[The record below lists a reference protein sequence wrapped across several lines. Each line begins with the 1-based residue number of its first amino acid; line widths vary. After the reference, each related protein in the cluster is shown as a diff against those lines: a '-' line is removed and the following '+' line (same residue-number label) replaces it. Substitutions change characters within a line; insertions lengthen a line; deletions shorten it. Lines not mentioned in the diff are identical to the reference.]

1 MITRL
6 SVFIL
11 TLLIFAAA
19 GIKAQTELI
28 NAGPMTGYSE
38 MREAAIWIQTK
49 AAAVVKAEYYPV
61 SDPSARHSTGEFST
75 TAGNAFTAHLIADNA
90 EPGQVYKYEI
100 FINGKKA
107 DIPWELKFQTQELWQ
122 WRKDPPEFS
131 FAVGSCAY
139 INETVY
145 DRPGKPYGSEY
156 EIFGTILGKKPD
168 FMVWLGDNVY
178 LREVDWYS
186 RTGILKRY
194 THDRATKELQPL
206 LGSVHHY
213 AIWDDHDYGP
223 NNSDRS
229 FRNKHHT
236 LEAFKLFWA
245 NPSYG
250 INGSNSITT
259 MFQWGDAEFFLLDN
273 RTFRTPENREFGDRT
288 ILGKE
293 QIEWLIDALASSWAP
308 FKFVCM
314 GGQFLNP
321 AARQEVYS
329 TFPEEWQYIKDA
341 IRKENIPGVIFLSG
355 DRHHSEVTKL
365 DRPGTYPLY
374 DFTLSSL
381 TAGISLAKDEPN
393 FNRVPGSLVEEH
405 NFGYFTISGKRKERV
420 LKLSVIGVDGRE
432 LYKLE
437 LNENE
442 LK

>member
-1 MITRL
+1 MISHISL
-6 SVFIL
+6 LVLAIL
-11 TLLIFAAA
+11 LTTGKIY
-19 GIKAQTELI
+19 AQSDLI

-49 AAAVVKAEYYPV
+49 SAVLVKAEYYSV
-61 SDPSARHSTGEFST
+61 SRPNERFST
-75 TAGNAFTAHLIADNA
+75 KEVSTSADEAFTAHLIAENV
-90 EPGQVYKYEI
+90 EPGQVYNYEI
-100 FINGKKA
+100 FINGSKA
-107 DIPWELKFQTQELWQ
+107 EIPWELKFRTQELWQ
-122 WRKDPPEFS
+122 WRTDAPAYS

-139 INETVY
+139 INESVY
-145 DRPGKPYGSEY
+145 DRPGKPYGSDY
-156 EIFGTILGKKPD
+156 EIFSSIVNKKPD
-168 FMVWLGDNVY
+168 FMIWLGDNVY

-186 RTGILKRY
+186 RSGILKRY

-223 NNSDRS
+223 NNSDRA

-250 INGSNSITT
+250 FNGAGSITT

-273 RTFRTPENREFGDRT
+273 RTFRTPEKREFGERT
-288 ILGKE
+288 VLGKE
-293 QIEWLIDALASSWAP
+293 QIEWLIDALSSSYAP

-321 AARQEVYS
+321 AARYEMYS

-341 IRKENIPGVIFLSG
+341 IRKENITGVIFLTG

-365 DRPGTYPLY
+365 ERPGTYPLY

-405 NFGYFTISGKRKERV
+405 NFGLITISGKSKERV
-420 LKLSVIGVDGRE
+420 LTLSILGVDGKE

-437 LNENE
+437 LNENQ